1 MYRYRRL
8 KAAREA
14 AQETG
19 YRGAMYPWQSGSNGR
34 EESQQVHLNPQ
45 SGRWMP
51 DNSHLQRHVNA
62 AIAYNICKYYQTSG
76 DMEFLSAYGAEM
88 LLEIA
93 RFWSSMATYNDE
105 FDRYEIL
112 GVMGPDEYHDSY
124 PEADNPG
131 LANNAY
137 TNIMAVW
144 VLSEALEVLDLLPE
158 DRSRE
163 LSETLDLST
172 EELELWE
179 DISHKMRIIF
189 HDNGIISQFEGYDRL
204 EELDWKKYREK
215 YDNIQRLDRILE
227 AEGDSPNRY
236 KVSKQA
242 DVLMLFYLFSS
253 EELQRLFKHL
263 GYPFEYETIPKNIE
277 YYLKRTSHGST
288 LSWVVHSWVMTRAD
302 RVRSWK
308 LFNEALK
315 SDVADIQG
323 GTTPEGIHLGAMAGT
338 VNILQENYTGI
349 DTRGDVLWF
358 SPCLPEELTGLSM
371 HIRYR
376 GHSLKLEIFSDQFTV
391 TALRTA
397 QKPIK
402 IGFNGE
408 VYELKTGTSRK
419 FVL

>member
-1 MYRYRRL
+1 
-8 KAAREA
+8 
-14 AQETG
+14 
-19 YRGAMYPWQSGSNGR
+19 
-34 EESQQVHLNPQ
+34 
-45 SGRWMP
+45 
-51 DNSHLQRHVNA
+51 
-62 AIAYNICKYYQTSG
+62 
-76 DMEFLSAYGAEM
+76 
-88 LLEIA
+88 
-93 RFWSSMATYNDE
+93 MATYNDE

-144 VLSEALEVLDLLPE
+144 VLNEALEVLDLLPE

-163 LSETLDLST
+163 LSETLDLSP

-338 VNILQENYTGI
+338 VNILQEGYTGI

-358 SPCLPEELTGLSM
+358 SPCLPEELAGLSM

-376 GHSLKLEIFSDQFTV
+376 GHSLKLEVFSDKFTV

>member
-1 MYRYRRL
+1 
-8 KAAREA
+8 
-14 AQETG
+14 
-19 YRGAMYPWQSGSNGR
+19 
-34 EESQQVHLNPQ
+34 
-45 SGRWMP
+45 
-51 DNSHLQRHVNA
+51 
-62 AIAYNICKYYQTSG
+62 
-76 DMEFLSAYGAEM
+76 
-88 LLEIA
+88 
-93 RFWSSMATYNDE
+93 
-105 FDRYEIL
+105 
-112 GVMGPDEYHDSY
+112 
-124 PEADNPG
+124 
-131 LANNAY
+131 
-137 TNIMAVW
+137 
-144 VLSEALEVLDLLPE
+144 
-158 DRSRE
+158 
-163 LSETLDLST
+163 
-172 EELELWE
+172 
-179 DISHKMRIIF
+179 
-189 HDNGIISQFEGYDRL
+189 
-204 EELDWKKYREK
+204 
-215 YDNIQRLDRILE
+215 
-227 AEGDSPNRY
+227 
-236 KVSKQA
+236 
-242 DVLMLFYLFSS
+242 MLFYLFSS

-263 GYPFEYETIPKNIE
+263 GYAFEYETIPKNIE

-338 VNILQENYTGI
+338 VNILQEGYTGI